1 MSASAFST
9 DPAWRARASGLLV
22 PEEISRGR
30 EVWPWSEIREL
41 NKVIRMVNARHVS
54 LLLKCEEPGCPAP
67 KLERID
73 NPDGGF
79 TLRCAHLDRVFT
91 KAI

>member
-1 MSASAFST
+1 VSPRPPESY
-9 DPAWRARASGLLV
+9 WKERASGLIV
-22 PEEISRGR
+22 PDAVSRGR
-30 EVWPWSEIREL
+30 EVWPWQEVRDL
-41 NKVIRMVNARHVS
+41 NRVIARLGEHNVT
-54 LLLKCEEPGCPAP
+54 LLLRCEEPGCKGTPM
-67 KLERID
+67 ERLT

>member
-1 MSASAFST
+1 MSEAAG
-9 DPAWRARASGLLV
+9 WGARPSGLYV
-22 PEEISRGR
+22 PPELQRDR
-30 EVWPWSEIREL
+30 EVWPWADVRDL
-41 NKVIRMVNARHVS
+41 NKVIKALGARGIT
-54 LLLKCEEPGCPAP
+54 LLLRCEHAGCAGTPM
-67 KLERID
+67 ERIV